1 MEEVI
6 KKLLKFGIL
15 PQCGMMVGFDA
26 DDKDIFNKQF
36 ELAMNSFNPYFTLNL
51 VVAPDSTPLIKRLK
65 KEKRILDESEY
76 SNRMLWE
83 SNIIHKTIS
92 KEDMKKGMQWLS
104 SNLYAPENFA
114 NRFLNMLDILDCS
127 FIPKGLKKIHYQ
139 IKIIL
144 IEIFLIFQ

>member
-1 MEEVI
+1 
-6 KKLLKFGIL
+6 
-15 PQCGMMVGFDA
+15 
-26 DDKDIFNKQF
+26 
-36 ELAMNSFNPYFTLNL
+36 
-51 VVAPDSTPLIKRLK
+51 
-65 KEKRILDESEY
+65 
-76 SNRMLWE
+76 MLWE